1 MNMHTALYFPTPYPG
16 ELLYSL
22 FARFQSHMGYRNT
35 YTALKALFGQ
45 GRTVISYDFQGGLS
59 RLGWL
64 FEGRWQ
70 ISLAD
75 AANRFTLL
83 PYYLSTLESEQRA
96 ELAGMLE
103 GGDASAL
110 AIRLGL
116 PGIHVRP
123 PEFLR
128 MCPVCIEEDLARF
141 GETYWRRSHQLPGVL
156 MCPTH
161 STELRNSDVRIRQG
175 NRNELVAANKRRM
188 QASVAVPFLEGGSRE
203 RLADI
208 ARRSDEVLKAGC
220 VSSKSC
226 GVRLEELN
234 LTGRRKDQL
243 NFETEFVNHHGQP
256 LLKLLGCDL
265 EPGDTN
271 NWLHIHC
278 HGRRRYIHPLRHI
291 LVDAFLDAEGTS
303 IARPSFGPGPWPCLN
318 WQADH
323 FQQRVVEKMEY
334 IRDFGGKNRTLA
346 RFSCICGFVFTREAG
361 DGGLPNRPHRVVSY
375 GPVFEELALAMR
387 QSGKSLRGIGRALGV
402 DHGTV
407 TRTLERATGLRDRG
421 WPGLEER
428 KKADRNEWLS
438 LVGSH
443 PEWSITKLI
452 THARNLYARL
462 IHNDQAWLDS
472 INRELR
478 QKPQAPAPRID
489 WKERDEELAK
499 DARVLAARL
508 RERLPPKRVT
518 HTAVLRELGN
528 GDFFSEKRHLLPRL
542 QATLDEVCESESAF
556 RERRLCSLLT
566 RVRAGE
572 VTLQPWRVRRLVSVC
587 QALPCTSKDDKNV
600 R

>member
-1 MNMHTALYFPTPYPG
+1 MDRFVGLYFPTPYPD
-16 ELLYSL
+16 ELLYSM
-22 FARFQSHMGYRNT
+22 FARFQRHMGYRNT
-35 YTALKALFGQ
+35 YMAMKALFGQ

-75 AANRFTLL
+75 AANRFTLT
-83 PYYLSTLESEQRA
+83 PYYLSTLEAEQRA
-96 ELAGMLE
+96 KLAEVLE
-103 GGDASAL
+103 NGDASTL
-110 AIRLGL
+110 AIHLGL
-116 PGIHVRP
+116 LGIHVRP

-141 GETYWRRSHQLPGVL
+141 GETYWRRSQQLPGVL

-161 STELRNSDVRIRQG
+161 STQLHNSDVRIRQDS
-175 NRNELVAANKRRM
+175 RNELVAADKRRM
-188 QASVAVPFLEGGSRE
+188 QASVAEPLLEGSSRE
-203 RLADI
+203 HLLDI
-208 ARRSDEVLKAGC
+208 ARRSDEVLKAGY

-226 GVRLEELN
+226 GVRLDELN

-243 NFETEFVNHHGQP
+243 NFETEFVNHYGPP

-271 NWLHIHC
+271 NWLHIHSV
-278 HGRRRYIHPLRHI
+278 GKRRYVHPLRHI
-291 LVDAFLDAEGTS
+291 LVDAFLDARGAS
-303 IARPSFGPGPWPCLN
+303 LARPGFGPGPWPCLN

-323 FQQRVVEKMEY
+323 FQQRVVQKMEH

-346 RFSCICGFVFTREAG
+346 RFSCSCGFVFTREAG
-361 DGGLPNRPHRVVSY
+361 DGGLPDRPHRVVSF
-375 GPVFEELALAMR
+375 GLVFEERALAMR
-387 QSGKSLRGIGRALGV
+387 QSGKSLRGIGRAFGV

-407 TRTLERATGLRDRG
+407 TRILERATGLRDRG

-428 KKADRNEWLS
+428 KISDRNEWLK
-438 LVGSH
+438 LVAHH
-443 PEWSITKLI
+443 PGWSISQLI
-452 THARNLYARL
+452 EHARNLYARL

-489 WKERDEELAK
+489 WKARDAELAEQV
-499 DARVLAARL
+499 RVHATRL

-518 HTAVLRELGN
+518 HKAVLKELGN
-528 GDFFSEKRHLLPRL
+528 GGFFSEKRHLLPRL
-542 QATLDEVCESESAF
+542 QATLDEVAESESEF
-556 RERRLCSLLT
+556 RTRRLRSLLT

-572 VTLQPWRVRRLVSVC
+572 LQIQPWRVRRLESMCQTLPFSAKGDESV
-587 QALPCTSKDDKNV
+587 

>member
-35 YTALKALFGQ
+35 YTAMKALFGQ
-45 GRTVISYDFQGGLS
+45 GRAVISYDFQGGLS

-64 FEGRWQ
+64 FEDRWK
-70 ISLAD
+70 ISIAD
-75 AANRFTLL
+75 AANHFTLL
-83 PYYLSTLESEQRA
+83 PYYLSTLEPEQRMKLA
-96 ELAGMLE
+96 EILE
-103 GGDASAL
+103 GGDASTL

-116 PGIHVRP
+116 LGIHVRP

-141 GETYWRRSHQLPGVL
+141 GETYWRRSHQLPGVW

-175 NRNELVAANKRRM
+175 GRNELVAADKRRM
-188 QASVAVPFLEGGSRE
+188 QASVATPFLEGSSRKH
-203 RLADI
+203 LLDI
-208 ARRSDEVLKAGC
+208 ARRSDEVLKTGY

-226 GVRLEELN
+226 GVRLDELN

-243 NFETEFVNHHGQP
+243 NFETEFVNHYGP
-256 LLKLLGCDL
+256 LLLKLLGCDV

-271 NWLHIHC
+271 NWLHIHSV
-278 HGRRRYIHPLRHI
+278 GKRRYVHPLRHI
-291 LVDAFLDAEGTS
+291 LVDAFLDARGAS
-303 IARPSFGPGPWPCLN
+303 LARPGFGPGPWPCLN

-323 FQQRVVEKMEY
+323 FQQRVVQKMEH

-346 RFSCICGFVFTREAG
+346 RFSCNCGFVFTRESS
-361 DGGLPNRPHRVVSY
+361 DGGLPNRPHRVVSF
-375 GPVFEELALAMR
+375 GPAFEERALAMR
-387 QSGKSLRGIGRALGV
+387 QSGKSLRGIGRDLGV

-407 TRTLERATGLRDRG
+407 TRILERATGLRDRG

-428 KKADRNEWLS
+428 KTSDRNEWLQ
-438 LVGSH
+438 LVAHH
-443 PEWSITKLI
+443 PGWSISKLI
-452 THARNLYARL
+452 EHARNLYARL

-489 WKERDEELAK
+489 WKARDAELAEQV
-499 DARVLAARL
+499 RVHATRL
-508 RERLPPKRVT
+508 RERLPPVRVT
-518 HTAVLRELGN
+518 HKAVLTELGN
-528 GDFFSEKRHLLPRL
+528 GGFFSEKRHLLPRL
-542 QATLDEVCESESAF
+542 QATLDEVAESDSEF
-556 RERRLCSLLT
+556 RARRLRSLLT

-572 VTLQPWRVRRLVSVC
+572 VQMQPWRVRRLVSVC
-587 QALPCTSKDDKNV
+587 EVLPSTPKGDKNV